1 MYYFRL
7 ILILIILFSV
17 NGIKAQVD
25 DPDIVVPSVQPG
37 NPTEDEKLAA
47 QYFQN
52 KEFEKAG
59 GAAHKLASP
68 CRHIG
73 AEKLLSVLK
82 DIETEPDPL
91 KHEKELNTKAEE
103 ALQLFHKVKQKI
115 LEHIDQKKN

>member
-52 KEFEKAG
+52 KEYRK
-59 GAAHKLASP
+59 
-68 CRHIG
+68 
-73 AEKLLSVLK
+73 
-82 DIETEPDPL
+82 
-91 KHEKELNTKAEE
+91 KHPKE
-103 ALQLFHKVKQKI
+103 HP
-115 LEHIDQKKN
+115 